1 MITSNC
7 TGPAPSPGNCRL
19 TSIVGLPHHAHPRG
33 LGQNRRKE
41 VRRVMRPNQWRP
53 STHLIVGVG
62 VLAIVAAL
70 VAAAALLTGSGR
82 GAGIAQVPPPPPA
95 VTAKPSIVPV
105 ADSAPMPTTS
115 ALAAAL
121 AAAVADPNLG
131 RLAGRVTDAMSGKE

>member
-41 VRRVMRPNQWRP
+41 VRRVMRPTTWRT

-82 GAGIAQVPPPPPA
+82 GVGGPEVPPPPPA
-95 VTAKPSIVPV
+95 VTAKPGLVPRGER
-105 ADSAPMPTTS
+105 DAPPTQTG
-115 ALAAAL
+115 LAA
-121 AAAVADPNLG
+121 
-131 RLAGRVTDAMSGKE
+131 